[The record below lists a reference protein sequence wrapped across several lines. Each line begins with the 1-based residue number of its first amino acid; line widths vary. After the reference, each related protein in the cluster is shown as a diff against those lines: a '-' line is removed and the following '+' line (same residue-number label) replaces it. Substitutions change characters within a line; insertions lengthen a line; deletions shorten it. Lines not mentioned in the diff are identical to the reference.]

1 MVDYVT
7 YANQG
12 ATRNQALSDD
22 LVRALSFL
30 PELGLG
36 MEVFSGGQ
44 PAEGGGAR
52 VGSTRHDHGNAGD
65 VFFTRNGERLDWRNP
80 DDVPVFQEIVRRAKA
95 NGLTGFGAGD
105 NYMQPGSMHIGFG
118 DAAVWGEGGRG
129 ANAPDWLNA
138 AYYGDGTYSPP
149 TGNALAGA
157 VTPPQRQGQR
167 YSSQG
172 EVPRQNVLERP
183 QMASTQID
191 PRAFMSQRMNA
202 LDTSGFNVGNP
213 QRARA

>member
-1 MVDYVT
+1 MADYVT

-12 ATRNQALSDD
+12 ATRNQPLSDD
-22 LVRALSFL
+22 MVRALSFL

-52 VGSTRHDHGNAGD
+52 VGSVRHDHGGAGD

-80 DDVPVFQEIVRRAKA
+80 DDVPIFQEIVRRGKA

-105 NYMQPGSMHIGFG
+105 NYMQPGSMHVGFG

-138 AYYGDGTYSPP
+138 AYYGDGSYSPP

-157 VTPPQRQGQR
+157 GPAGEQQPQRPD
-167 YSSQG
+167 
-172 EVPRQNVLERP
+172 EPQNALERP
-183 QMASTQID
+183 QMASMQAD

>member
-1 MVDYVT
+1 M
-7 YANQG
+7 
-12 ATRNQALSDD
+12 
-22 LVRALSFL
+22 VRALSFL

-44 PAEGGGAR
+44 PAEGGGPR
-52 VGSTRHDHGNAGD
+52 VGSTRHDHGGAGD

-80 DDVPVFQEIVRRAKA
+80 DDVPIFQEIVRRGKA

-105 NYMQPGSMHIGFG
+105 NYMQPGSMHVGFG

-138 AYYGDGTYSPP
+138 AYYGDGSYSPQQ
-149 TGNALAGA
+149 GNALAGP
-157 VTPPQRQGQR
+157 TGEQQPQDA
-167 YSSQG
+167 
-172 EVPRQNVLERP
+172 PQNALERP
-183 QMASTQID
+183 QMASMQID
-191 PRAFMSQRMNA
+191 PREFMSQRMNA

>member
-1 MVDYVT
+1 MGRTSMVDYVT

-12 ATRNQALSDD
+12 ATRSQPLSEDM
-22 LVRALSFL
+22 VRALSFL

-44 PAEGGGAR
+44 PAEGGGPR
-52 VGSTRHDHGNAGD
+52 VGSTRHDHGGAGD

-80 DDVPVFQEIVRRAKA
+80 DDVPIFQEIVRRGKA

-105 NYMQPGSMHIGFG
+105 NYMQPGSMHVGFG

-149 TGNALAGA
+149 AGNALTSPSGEQQ
-157 VTPPQRQGQR
+157 PQQRQDA
-167 YSSQG
+167 
-172 EVPRQNVLERP
+172 PQNALERP
-183 QMASTQID
+183 QMASMQAD
-191 PRAFMSQRMNA
+191 PRAFMTQRMNA

>member
-1 MVDYVT
+1 M
-7 YANQG
+7 
-12 ATRNQALSDD
+12 
-22 LVRALSFL
+22 VRALSFL

-44 PAEGGGAR
+44 PAEGGGPR
-52 VGSTRHDHGNAGD
+52 VGSTRHDHGGAGD

-80 DDVPVFQEIVRRAKA
+80 DDVPIFQEIVRRGKA

-105 NYMQPGSMHIGFG
+105 NYMQPGSMHVGFG

-149 TGNALAGA
+149 AGNALAGP
-157 VTPPQRQGQR
+157 TGEQQPQQRQDA
-167 YSSQG
+167 
-172 EVPRQNVLERP
+172 PQNALERP
-183 QMASTQID
+183 QMASMQAD
-191 PRAFMSQRMNA
+191 PRAFMTQRMNA